1 MCIVYSCLIVIIII
15 DVCVFDLIL
24 TDCLSETGQ
33 YKDHDK
39 MKRLLKCREDEVKA
53 VYHEKELVDVLLT
66 KSHQLEEHM
75 TGMLTEFVPLV
86 LTISLNY

>member
-1 MCIVYSCLIVIIII
+1 MYSDLIVIIKLS
-15 DVCVFDLIL
+15 CLCFDLIL
-24 TDCLSETGQ
+24 TDCLAENGQ

-53 VYHEKELVDVLLT
+53 VYYEKELVDVLLT

-75 TGMLTEFVPLV
+75 TGMLTEFVPSV

>member
-1 MCIVYSCLIVIIII
+1 M
-15 DVCVFDLIL
+15 IL
-24 TDCLSETGQ
+24 TDCLAENGQ

-39 MKRLLKCREDEVKA
+39 MKRLLKYREDEVEA

-75 TGMLTEFVPLV
+75 TGMLTEFVSLV
-86 LTISLNY
+86 SLSVVTNY